1 MAYIK
6 SRKHGQPL
14 PSPLSRTSLIGAAV
28 LASLALPAGA
38 QTAENPATLPTVT
51 VEDTSTADYKTEA
64 VSSPKY
70 TQPLLNTPQTITVLP
85 SRVLEEQG
93 RQSLVEALST
103 VPGITFGAGEGG
115 GGYGDSINFR
125 GYSANNNITIDGMRD
140 SAQYNRSD
148 AFNLEQIEVSN
159 GANSVYGGAGNVSGS
174 INLVSKTPKAE
185 DFVRASGTLG
195 TDSYGRATLDAN
207 QRVGETSALR
217 LNLMTH
223 QNDVPGRDVEKYE
236 RWGVAASYAMGLGTP
251 TQTTLSYFHQ
261 EDDNIPQY
269 GVPYYK
275 NAFHD
280 GKLPG
285 VKSSS
290 YYGYK
295 DVATQEIEVDALTFQ
310 LDHRF
315 SDTMSLRNQ
324 TRLQRVTQF
333 SVVVPPQ
340 GTWCL
345 ATGLTPT
352 NAACGSP
359 NTFTPSGP
367 AGTTRDTENN
377 YIGNQTDLTTRFKTG
392 AVDHTLVTGVSISR
406 ETYDLTNGN
415 SLRNPNGATP
425 NPTLPSMS
433 ISDPSGVYDGP
444 VNFIKAGE
452 TESELTNAA
461 VYVFDNAQLT
471 PQWSL
476 NGGLR
481 FERTDAKANV
491 STFTTPAL
499 GGVETKNPTSKNDE
513 SLISYRLGVVF
524 KPAANGSVYA
534 AYGNSQTPSTT
545 TVNGGG
551 CSTAATN
558 GNCNVDPET
567 AVNMEVGTKW
577 DVLGNRLSLTAAVFR
592 NELQNFKV
600 NSGDPTEP
608 DQQTDGKSR
617 VDGIAL
623 GAAGQV
629 TQAWGL
635 FANYTYLKS
644 EVLQS
649 VSDYNLSN
657 GLADLQKGDALTN
670 VPEHAASLWTTYR
683 VLPELTVGYGVT
695 YQGSWYLNSGASP
708 LYKADSYTVHNAM
721 AAYRFSRNL
730 DFQLNVNNLTD
741 ELYYTRVRNNGWAT
755 PGDARAVRLAANYS
769 F

>member
-6 SRKHGQPL
+6 SRKHGQTTSPAPL
-14 PSPLSRTSLIGAAV
+14 RSNLIGAAV
-28 LASLALPAGA
+28 LATLALPAGA
-38 QTAENPATLPTVT
+38 QTAESAGTLPSVT
-51 VEDTSTADYKTEA
+51 VRDTSTADYKTEEL
-64 VSSPKY
+64 SSPKY
-70 TQPLLNTPQTITVLP
+70 TAPLVDTPQTITVLP
-85 SRVLEEQG
+85 ARVLEEQG

-174 INLVSKTPKAE
+174 INLLSKTPKAE

-280 GKLPG
+280 GLLPG
-285 VKSSS
+285 AKSSN

-295 DVATQEIEVDALTFQ
+295 DVAAQEIQVDALTLQ
-310 LDHRF
+310 VEHRF
-315 SDTMSLRNQ
+315 SDAMSLRNQ
-324 TRLQRVTQF
+324 TRVQRVTQF
-333 SVVVPPQ
+333 TRVVPPQ

-345 ATGLTPT
+345 SSGLTPT
-352 NAACGSP
+352 NTACGTP
-359 NTFTPSGP
+359 NTFTPGGP
-367 AGTTRDTENN
+367 AGNTRDTENN

-392 AVDHTLVTGVSISR
+392 DIDHTIVTGVALTR
-406 ETYDLTNGN
+406 ETYNLRSGN
-415 SLRNPNGATP
+415 SLRNADGTTP
-425 NPTLPSMS
+425 TFPSMS
-433 ISDPSGVYDGP
+433 ISDPAAHYGGP
-444 VNFIKAGE
+444 INFLVTGK
-452 TESELTNAA
+452 TESELSNAA
-461 VYVFDNAQLT
+461 VYVFENAQLT
-471 PQWSL
+471 PQWSV
-476 NGGLR
+476 NGGAR
-481 FERTDAKANV
+481 FEHNSGSVDVRSRAN
-491 STFTTPAL
+491 TTATTWT
-499 GGVETKNPTSKNDE
+499 ENPTAENSEN
-513 SLISYRLGVVF
+513 LFSYRLGVVF

-534 AYGNSQTPSTT
+534 AYGNSQTPSQS
-545 TVNGGG
+545 TVNGG
-551 CSTAATN
+551 CNNTSTT
-558 GNCNVDPET
+558 GTQNCNVDPET
-567 AVNMEVGTKW
+567 AINIEVGTKW
-577 DVLGNRLSLTAAVFR
+577 DVLENRLSLTASVFR

-600 NSGDPTEP
+600 TSGDPTEP
-608 DQQTDGKSR
+608 NQQTDGKSR
-617 VDGIAL
+617 VDGVAL

-635 FANYTYLKS
+635 FANYTYLKG
-644 EVLQS
+644 EVIQS
-649 VSDYNLSN
+649 VSDYTLSN
-657 GLADLQKGDALTN
+657 GGVDNQKGDPLTN
-670 VPEHAASLWTTYR
+670 TPEHAASLWTTYR
-683 VLPELTVGYGVT
+683 VLPEVTVGYGVT
-695 YQGSWYLNSGASP
+695 YQGSWYLNNGTGTQF
-708 LYKADSYTVHNAM
+708 KADGYTVQNAM
-721 AAYRFSRNL
+721 VAYRFSRNL

-755 PGDARAVRLAANYS
+755 PGDARSVRLAANYS